1 MSSIF
6 EHRRRK
12 TDFDGESAIDEER
25 RQQPFKTSVEVA
37 MQLYFRKL
45 DGQPSNLFKVV
56 MGEAEFGLLKS
67 TMDYARGNQSKAS
80 EYLGINRGTLRKKLK
95 EHGLE
100 K

>member
-6 EHRRRK
+6 DRDNE
-12 TDFDGESAIDEER
+12 TNLSPESLVEVER
-25 RQQPFKTSVEVA
+25 RQQPFKTSVEIA
-37 MQLYFRKL
+37 MQLYFKKL
-45 DGQPSNLFKVV
+45 DGEEPANLFKLV

>member
-6 EHRRRK
+6 DRNKDHNEMN
-12 TDFDGESAIDEER
+12 ESPVEEER
-25 RQQPFKTSVEVA
+25 RQQPFKTSVEIA
-37 MQLYFRKL
+37 MNLYFKKL
-45 DGQPSNLFKVV
+45 DGEEPANLFKLV
-56 MGEAEFGLLKS
+56 MGEAEYGLLKS

>member
-1 MSSIF
+1 MSPIF
-6 EHRRRK
+6 DRSKDNDDAE
-12 TDFDGESAIDEER
+12 TPIEER
-25 RQQPFKTSVEVA
+25 RQQPFKTSVEIA
-37 MQLYFRKL
+37 MQLYFKKL
-45 DGQPSNLFKVV
+45 DGEPANLFKLV

-67 TMDYARGNQSKAS
+67 TMDFARGNQSKAS